1 MFVVLLQAKGDIA
14 ADPVAAALG
23 SRLLARVVLGERRA
37 DIALGHLTAV
47 VVWSAAAAAA
57 PDDLVAMCA
66 RARSVIVVRAEDA
79 PAPPAPLGQAALVDW
94 RTGGLPALLQKL
106 DSVAEPRSAEPRRGG
121 ASMLAGALA
130 VAGAIAPSASAAAT
144 ASPRV
149 VEAARS
155 SGGRAMRQ
163 ETQVA
168 PAQTEVAATAAAAI
182 AEIDVDRLAPPAPFD
197 PDTASAALLKHAP
210 RQTIDLPAPAPRKLR
225 IFDFGAFSLRP

>member
-1 MFVVLLQAKGDIA
+1 MYVVLLQAKGDSA

-23 SRLLARVVLGERRA
+23 SRLLARVILGERRA
-37 DIALGHLTAV
+37 DIALGHVTAV

-79 PAPPAPLGQAALVDW
+79 PAPPAPLAQAALVDW
-94 RTGGLPALLQKL
+94 RSGGLPALLQKL
-106 DSVAEPRSAEPRRGG
+106 DAVAEPRAAEPRRGG

-149 VEAARS
+149 VEAARN
-155 SGGRAMRQ
+155 GGRATRQ
-163 ETQVA
+163 ETQIA
-168 PAQTEVAATAAAAI
+168 HAEAQAIVAAAPPIT
-182 AEIDVDRLAPPAPFD
+182 EIDVDRLAPPAPFD
-197 PDTASAALLKHAP
+197 PETASAALLKHAP